1 MAVAM
6 GIDLETGISS
16 LAVLGRLGEVG
27 VEGAYPARLM
37 A

>member
-1 MAVAM
+1 M
-6 GIDLETGISS
+6 GIDLEKGISS

-27 VEGAYPARLM
+27 VEEASPARLI